1 MSGSFNPIQRLH
13 IPSTNESG
21 VFWYNGM
28 AEEISNKNI
37 LKDLPALLR
46 RSFAKVQQAGVVFGK
61 RHPIAIGFKM
71 HLFYCNAVSIIL

>member
-61 RHPIAIGFKM
+61 RQFKM